1 MQIVFLVPSCIYLLK
16 AYETLKP
23 VHFCLAGLL
32 MVLEVMSYPSC
43 LLVYIVL
50 LICIVV
56 KSKKGTLPYIAPAVV
71 IGAGAIIWLWV
82 NDAFLDFKICVSG
95 ILHDEAHSAGL
106 SAKLAGFIGE
116 LPGVVLFV
124 GIYAVIALAVCGLI
138 KIVKREKGVGHRD
151 VVRFVSWWIV
161 VSFVDQI
168 RDWFFGEAYLAYP
181 NFCWLVLFT
190 AGPLLFI
197 KADGAFK
204 DKWGGVVKLVYLGNI
219 VAFFSVLMLTN
230 LSVKATFV
238 HLLPGG
244 ALALMMLCSLTEV
257 DEKEER
263 ALKTVVVAVLFVT
276 VLIGQVWF
284 LRTSNEGRCEDIL
297 FVRQKVTWG
306 PAKGIYAAY
315 MELNCDYEL
324 LTEVVPA
331 GSKVLYVGGNN
342 LVYMI
347 GDYEVC
353 TPSTISTPGYGK
365 NIEDY
370 YGINPEKIPEYVVV
384 KKGYYELEWEDETLG
399 YLRTIRDAGEV
410 GENEF
415 VKVYRV
421 E

>member
-1 MQIVFLVPSCIYLLK
+1 
-16 AYETLKP
+16 
-23 VHFCLAGLL
+23 
-32 MVLEVMSYPSC
+32 
-43 LLVYIVL
+43 
-50 LICIVV
+50 
-56 KSKKGTLPYIAPAVV
+56 
-71 IGAGAIIWLWV
+71 
-82 NDAFLDFKICVSG
+82 
-95 ILHDEAHSAGL
+95 
-106 SAKLAGFIGE
+106 
-116 LPGVVLFV
+116 
-124 GIYAVIALAVCGLI
+124 
-138 KIVKREKGVGHRD
+138 
-151 VVRFVSWWIV
+151 
-161 VSFVDQI
+161 
-168 RDWFFGEAYLAYP
+168 
-181 NFCWLVLFT
+181 
-190 AGPLLFI
+190 
-197 KADGAFK
+197 
-204 DKWGGVVKLVYLGNI
+204 
-219 VAFFSVLMLTN
+219 MLTN

-257 DEKEER
+257 EEKEER

-276 VLIGQVWF
+276 VLIGQVWV

-315 MELNCDYEL
+315 MEGYELNCDYEL